1 MAITQVFIYLQLLD
15 VLTTLVGFRLGA
27 VEASPFVRT
36 LMHAGPAAGLM
47 VSKSLAFVLGGYC
60 IYTKRQH
67 LMRLANYWYSGLVVW
82 NLIIILVLT
91 TGAPLRHIL

>member
-1 MAITQVFIYLQLLD
+1 
-15 VLTTLVGFRLGA
+15 
-27 VEASPFVRT
+27 
-36 LMHAGPAAGLM
+36 